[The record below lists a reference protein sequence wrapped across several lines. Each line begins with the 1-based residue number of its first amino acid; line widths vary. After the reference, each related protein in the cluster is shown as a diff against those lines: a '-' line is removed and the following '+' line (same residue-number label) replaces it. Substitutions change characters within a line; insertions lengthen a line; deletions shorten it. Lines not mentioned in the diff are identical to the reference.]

1 MKNLTLI
8 GSTYKVQRQNEIM
21 TKVTQNQRT
30 IEIAKQRYQSMTYIR
45 FYGNYTICR
54 VKFIRPHVNAQ
65 YGFTIALLCT
75 YIDITTKTMNKTKG
89 RIRMYLLE
97 NRVQVIDKRM
107 NDKSDR
113 DKKLTMQSN
122 IENARFNY
130 SLFYFQ

>member
-1 MKNLTLI
+1 
-8 GSTYKVQRQNEIM
+8 
-21 TKVTQNQRT
+21 
-30 IEIAKQRYQSMTYIR
+30 
-45 FYGNYTICR
+45 
-54 VKFIRPHVNAQ
+54 
-65 YGFTIALLCT
+65 
-75 YIDITTKTMNKTKG
+75 MNRTKG
-89 RIRMYLLE
+89 KIRMYLLE

>member
-45 FYGNYTICR
+45 FYGNCTICR

-65 YGFTIALLCT
+65 YGFTRLTSHI
-75 YIDITTKTMNKTKG
+75 YRYHNENNEQNKRQNTH
-89 RIRMYLLE
+89 
-97 NRVQVIDKRM
+97 VF
-107 NDKSDR
+107 
-113 DKKLTMQSN
+113 
-122 IENARFNY
+122 A
-130 SLFYFQ
+130 

>member
-8 GSTYKVQRQNEIM
+8 GSTYKVQRQNKIM

-65 YGFTIALLCT
+65 YGFTIALFCT
-75 YIDITTKTMNKTKG
+75 YIDITTKTMNRTKG
-89 RIRMYLLE
+89 RTRMYFLE